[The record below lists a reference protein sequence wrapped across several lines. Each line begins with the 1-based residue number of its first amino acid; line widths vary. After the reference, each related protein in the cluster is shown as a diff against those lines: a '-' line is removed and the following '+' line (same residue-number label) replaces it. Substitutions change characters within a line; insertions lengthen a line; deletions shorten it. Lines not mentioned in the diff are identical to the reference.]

1 MSVAA
6 PPITRL
12 TNYIN
17 GQWTDSPTSEWRD
30 VVNPATGEIL
40 ASVPLADA
48 AEVNAAVEAAAA
60 AFPAWR
66 RTPPED
72 RIQPLFKLKMLLEE
86 HIDDIARIITT
97 ENGKTFT
104 EAKAEMRRAIENVEV
119 ACGIPM
125 MMQGYNLEDVARG
138 IDEMMIRQP
147 IGVTAAIVPFN
158 FPGMIAFWYLPY
170 AIATGNTFILKPSER
185 VPLTMR
191 YIYELLEK
199 TGLPKG
205 VVSLV
210 NGGKAVVDALIDH
223 PKVRA
228 ISFVGSTPV
237 ARYIYA
243 RSGEQG
249 KRCQCQG
256 GAKNHVV
263 VLPDADM
270 PMATQIIS
278 DSAFGCAGQRC
289 LAVSVAVTI
298 GEAQKTFRDSI
309 ADAASKL
316 RVGNGL
322 EDGVQMGPVITPQ
335 SKERVE
341 SLIGLG
347 EKQGAKVLLDGRNSK
362 VPKYESGNFVN
373 PTILDDVPQTSDLA
387 DTEIFGPVL
396 SLVHADNMDE
406 ALAFLERSAYGNQA
420 SLFTSS
426 GSAARRFRY
435 EAPAGNIGIN
445 IGVAAPMA
453 YFPFSGWKNSFL
465 RRPARPGP
473 RRHRVLYRQE
483 SCRGALGQRAQQKV
497 LMTVPGSGVAMKLLT
512 TESQRLRENE
522 EQKDPRTSPIIG
534 AAIEV
539 HRHLG
544 PGLLESAY
552 EECLCH
558 ELHLRGL
565 VFERQVSLP
574 VSYKGL
580 QLDCGYRIDLIVGQE
595 VVIELK
601 AVDKILP
608 VHEAQLLTYLKTSC
622 KRVGLLINFNVPLLT
637 QGIIRRVF

>member
-1 MSVAA
+1 MTVATA
-6 PPITRL
+6 TL
-12 TNYIN
+12 TKVPNYVN
-17 GQWTDSPTSEWRD
+17 GQWVDSKATEWLD
-30 VVNPATGEIL
+30 VTNPATGEVI
-40 ASVPLADA
+40 AQTPLSSA
-48 AEVNAAVEAAAA
+48 AEATAAIEAAAA
-60 AFPAWR
+60 AFPEWR
-66 RTPPED
+66 RTPAED
-72 RIQPLFKLKMLLEE
+72 RIQPLFKLKQLLEE
-86 HIDDIARIITT
+86 HLDDISRLITS

-191 YIYELLEK
+191 YIYELLAK

-205 VVSLV
+205 VVNLV

-270 PMATQIIS
+270 SMATQIIS

-309 ADAASKL
+309 AHAASNIK
-316 RVGNGL
+316 VGNGL
-322 EDGVQMGPVITPQ
+322 DSGVQMGPVISPD
-335 SKERVE
+335 SRKRIE
-341 SLIGLG
+341 SLITAGVG
-347 EKQGAKVLLDGRNSK
+347 EGAKAILDGRKTKIPNH
-362 VPKYESGNFVN
+362 ESGNFVT
-373 PTILDDVPQTSDLA
+373 PTVLDGLP
-387 DTEIFGPVL
+387 
-396 SLVHADNMDE
+396 
-406 ALAFLERSAYGNQA
+406 
-420 SLFTSS
+420 SS
-426 GSAARRFRY
+426 S
-435 EAPAGNIGIN
+435 
-445 IGVAAPMA
+445 
-453 YFPFSGWKNSFL
+453 S
-465 RRPARPGP
+465 
-473 RRHRVLYRQE
+473 
-483 SCRGALGQRAQQKV
+483 
-497 LMTVPGSGVAMKLLT
+497 
-512 TESQRLRENE
+512 
-522 EQKDPRTSPIIG
+522 
-534 AAIEV
+534 
-539 HRHLG
+539 
-544 PGLLESAY
+544 
-552 EECLCH
+552 
-558 ELHLRGL
+558 
-565 VFERQVSLP
+565 
-574 VSYKGL
+574 
-580 QLDCGYRIDLIVGQE
+580 
-595 VVIELK
+595 
-601 AVDKILP
+601 
-608 VHEAQLLTYLKTSC
+608 
-622 KRVGLLINFNVPLLT
+622 
-637 QGIIRRVF
+637 

>member
-1 MSVAA
+1 MTTVAA
-6 PPITRL
+6 PPTLRL

-17 GQWTDSPTSEWRD
+17 GRWTDSSTSEWRD
-30 VVNPATGEIL
+30 VVNPATGEVL
-40 ASVPLADA
+40 AQVPLAEA
-48 AEVNAAVEAAAA
+48 PEVNQAVEAAAT
-60 AFPAWR
+60 AFPEWR

-72 RIQPLFKLKMLLEE
+72 RIQPLFKLKMLLEDQL
-86 HIDDIARIITT
+86 DDIARIITH
-97 ENGKTFT
+97 ENGKTFA
-104 EAKAEMRRAIENVEV
+104 EGKAEMRRAIENVEV

-147 IGVTAAIVPFN
+147 LGVVAAITPFN
-158 FPGMIAFWYLPY
+158 FPGMIPFWYLPY

-191 YIYELLEK
+191 YVYELLEK
-199 TGLPKG
+199 IGLPKG
-205 VVSLV
+205 VVGLV

-243 RSGEQG
+243 RSGEKG

-256 GAKNHVV
+256 GAKNHVI

-316 RVGNGL
+316 KVGNGL
-322 EDGVQMGPVITPQ
+322 DEGVQMGPVITPQ

-347 EKQGAKVLLDGRNSK
+347 EKQGAKILLDGRNSK
-362 VPKYESGNFVN
+362 IQKYESGNFVK
-373 PTILDDVPQTSDLA
+373 PTILDNVPANSDLA

-396 SLVHADNMDE
+396 SLVHANDMDD
-406 ALAFLERSAYGNQA
+406 ALAFLERSPYGNQA

-426 GSAARRFRY
+426 GSTARRFRY

-453 YFPFSGWKNSFL
+453 YFPFSGWKNSFFGDL
-465 RRPARPGP
+465 
-473 RRHRVLYRQE
+473 H
-483 SCRGALGQRAQQKV
+483 GQGR
-497 LMTVPGSGVAMKLLT
+497 
-512 TESQRLRENE
+512 
-522 EQKDPRTSPIIG
+522 D
-534 AAIEV
+534 AIEFYTDKKV
-539 HRHLG
+539 
-544 PGLLESAY
+544 
-552 EECLCH
+552 
-558 ELHLRGL
+558 
-565 VFERQVSLP
+565 VVERWAKEHSR
-574 VSYKGL
+574 K
-580 QLDCGYRIDLIVGQE
+580 
-595 VVIELK
+595 
-601 AVDKILP
+601 
-608 VHEAQLLTYLKTSC
+608 
-622 KRVGLLINFNVPLLT
+622 F
-637 QGIIRRVF
+637 

>member
-1 MSVAA
+1 MTPVAA
-6 PPITRL
+6 PPVIKL

-17 GQWTDSPTSEWRD
+17 GQWTDSTANEWRD
-30 VVNPATGEIL
+30 VVNPATGEVL
-40 ASVPLADA
+40 AQVPLADA
-48 AEVNAAVEAAAA
+48 AEVNQAVEAAAA
-60 AFPAWR
+60 AFPEWR

-72 RIQPLFKLKMLLEE
+72 RIQPLFKLKMLLED
-86 HIDDIARIITT
+86 HLDDIARIITQ

-191 YIYELLEK
+191 YVYELLEK

-210 NGGKAVVDALIDH
+210 NGGKAAVDALIDH

-237 ARYIYA
+237 ARYIYS
-243 RSGEQG
+243 RSAEQG

-256 GAKNHVV
+256 GAKNHVI

-316 RVGNGL
+316 KVGNGL

-341 SLIGLG
+341 SLIGVG
-347 EKQGAKVLLDGRNSK
+347 EKQGAKVLLDGRNARI
-362 VPKYESGNFVN
+362 PKSERGNFVK
-373 PTILDDVPQTSDLA
+373 PTILDDSASTSEIT
-387 DTEIFGPVL
+387 DTKICGPVL
-396 SLVHADNMDE
+396 SLVQTDNMDE
-406 ALAFLERSAYGNQA
+406 ALAFLKRSAYGNQA
-420 SLFTSS
+420 SLSTSS

-453 YFPFSGWKNSFL
+453 YFPFPGWKDSFF
-465 RRPARPGP
+465 GIM
-473 RRHRVLYRQE
+473 H
-483 SCRGALGQRAQQKV
+483 AQ
-497 LMTVPGSGVAMKLLT
+497 G
-512 TESQRLRENE
+512 R
-522 EQKDPRTSPIIG
+522 D
-534 AAIEV
+534 AIEFYT
-539 HRHLG
+539 
-544 PGLLESAY
+544 E
-552 EECLCH
+552 
-558 ELHLRGL
+558 
-565 VFERQVSLP
+565 
-574 VSYKGL
+574 KK
-580 QLDCGYRIDLIVGQE
+580 IVVARWG
-595 VVIELK
+595 K
-601 AVDKILP
+601 KP
-608 VHEAQLLTYLKTSC
+608 SRK
-622 KRVGLLINFNVPLLT
+622 F
-637 QGIIRRVF
+637 